1 MTDPFCGL
9 LIEKL
14 PNLRRYALSLCRSG
28 DQADDLV
35 QSTVERAL
43 RARDGFDPDS
53 RIEAWLFRILRN
65 AWIDI
70 LRKNKVR
77 GPEVAIDNAPE
88 FADESGHRGDAR
100 LMVANVLD
108 AVARLPDAQR
118 EVVLLVSVEGLSY
131 AEAADILEI
140 PKGTV
145 MSRLCRARSTLAD
158 KMDMSAEL

>member
-35 QSTVERAL
+35 QTTVERAL
-43 RARDGFDPDS
+43 KARASFDPAS

-70 LRKNKVR
+70 VRKNRVR
-77 GPEVAIDNAPE
+77 GQELEYDQAPE
-88 FADESGHRGDAR
+88 IADTTSHQGDAR
-100 LMVANVLD
+100 LMVSSVMA
-108 AVARLPDAQR
+108 AVDLLPDGQR
-118 EVVLLVSVEGLSY
+118 EVLLLVSVEGLSY
-131 AEAADILEI
+131 AEVAEILDV
-140 PKGTV
+140 PKGTI
-145 MSRLCRARSTLAD
+145 MSRLCRARNALAG
-158 KMDMSAEL
+158 KMGLSSD

>member
-28 DQADDLV
+28 DLADDLV

-43 RARDGFDPDS
+43 RARDGFDPAS

-65 AWIDI
+65 AWID
-70 LRKNKVR
+70 LVRKNKVR
-77 GPEVAIDNAPE
+77 GQEVAIDTAPE
-88 FADESGHRGDAR
+88 VSDDKAHRGEAR
-100 LMVANVLD
+100 LMVASVLD
-108 AVARLPDAQR
+108 AVAKLPEAQR
-118 EVVLLVSVEGLSY
+118 EVLLLVCVEGLTY
-131 AEAADILEI
+131 AETAEILEV

-145 MSRLCRARSTLAD
+145 MSRLCRARSALAEQLD
-158 KMDMSAEL
+158 

>member
-35 QSTVERAL
+35 QTTVERAL
-43 RARDGFDPDS
+43 KARASFDPAS

-70 LRKNKVR
+70 VRKNRVR
-77 GPEVAIDNAPE
+77 GQE
-88 FADESGHRGDAR
+88 
-100 LMVANVLD
+100 LD
-108 AVARLPDAQR
+108 
-118 EVVLLVSVEGLSY
+118 
-131 AEAADILEI
+131 
-140 PKGTV
+140 
-145 MSRLCRARSTLAD
+145 
-158 KMDMSAEL
+158 

>member
-14 PNLRRYALSLCRSG
+14 PNLRRYALSLCRKG
-28 DQADDLV
+28 DVADDLV

-43 RARDGFDPDS
+43 RARDSYDPTS

-70 LRKNKVR
+70 LRKNRVR
-77 GPEVAIDNAPE
+77 GQEVAIETAPE
-88 FADESGHRGDAR
+88 FADEDGHRGEAR
-100 LMVANVLD
+100 LMVASVMT
-108 AVARLPDAQR
+108 AVSRLPEAQR

-131 AEAADILEI
+131 AETAEVLDI

-145 MSRLCRARSTLAD
+145 MSRLCRARSTLAGLLNA
-158 KMDMSAEL
+158 SAE